1 MVAGFN
7 SKIPKSKHLTF
18 HKMNNKIFEIKH
30 SQCDVSYS
38 IEGFKTKNQDKVNTE
53 IENIVTNLFEN

>member
-18 HKMNNKIFEIKH
+18 HKMNNKKFEIKH

-38 IEGFKTKNQDKVNTE
+38 IEGFKVKNQDKIIAE
-53 IENIVTNLFEN
+53 I